1 MELKQISPWTS
12 IESIESKVNASVL
25 SWLSESGPITNRIK
39 LSQKFELELLNDE
52 IDEISKEEEL
62 FLNSVSETFRV
73 RRVILL
79 GNNTP
84 VVYAKSV
91 IPSSTIENGLSSL
104 GKIGNAPLGD
114 ILFTPGVFTK
124 LEMVC
129 ASFLSKEKNVYWGR
143 KIKYSVNS
151 EPISVMEV
159 FLI

>member
-1 MELKQISPWTS
+1 MELKQISPWTT
-12 IESIESKVNASVL
+12 IESIESKVNTSIL
-25 SWLSESGPITNRIK
+25 SWLLESGPITNRIK
-39 LSQKFELELLNDE
+39 LSQEFELELLNDE

-62 FLNSVSETFRV
+62 FLNSVSKTFRV

-79 GNNTP
+79 GNKTP

-91 IPSSTIENGLSSL
+91 IPTSTIENGLSSL

-124 LEMVC
+124 LDMVC

-143 KIKYSVNS
+143 KIKYSVNY
-151 EPISVMEV
+151 EPISVMEI

>member
-12 IESIESKVNASVL
+12 IESIESKVDASIL

-39 LSQKFELELLNDE
+39 LSEEFELELLNDE

-129 ASFLSKEKNVYWGR
+129 ASFLSEEKNVYWGR

>member
-1 MELKQISPWTS
+1 L
-12 IESIESKVNASVL
+12 N
-25 SWLSESGPITNRIK
+25 
-39 LSQKFELELLNDE
+39 QKFELELLNDE

-129 ASFLSKEKNVYWGR
+129 ASFLSKEKNIYWGR

>member
-1 MELKQISPWTS
+1 MELKQISPWTT
-12 IESIESKVNASVL
+12 IESIESKVNTSIL
-25 SWLSESGPITNRIK
+25 SWLLESGPITNRIK
-39 LSQKFELELLNDE
+39 LSQEFELELLNDE

-62 FLNSVSETFRV
+62 FLNSVSKTFRV

-79 GNNTP
+79 GNKTP

-91 IPSSTIENGLSSL
+91 IPTSTIENGLSSL

-124 LEMVC
+124 LDMVY

-151 EPISVMEV
+151 EPISVMEI

>member
-12 IESIESKVNASVL
+12 IESIESKVDASIL

-39 LSQKFELELLNDE
+39 LSQKFELELLNDD

-62 FLNSVSETFRV
+62 FLNSFSETFRV

>member
-12 IESIESKVNASVL
+12 IESIESKVDASIL

-39 LSQKFELELLNDE
+39 LSQEFELELLNDE

-62 FLNSVSETFRV
+62 FLNSFSETFRV

>member
-12 IESIESKVNASVL
+12 IESIESKVDASIL

-62 FLNSVSETFRV
+62 FLNSFSETFRF

>member
-1 MELKQISPWTS
+1 MELKQISPWTT
-12 IESIESKVNASVL
+12 IESIESKVNTSIL
-25 SWLSESGPITNRIK
+25 SWLLESGPITNRIK
-39 LSQKFELELLNDE
+39 LSQEFELELLNDE

-62 FLNSVSETFRV
+62 FLNSVSKTFRV

-79 GNNTP
+79 GNKTP

-91 IPSSTIENGLSSL
+91 IPTSTIENGLSSL

-124 LEMVC
+124 LDMVC

-151 EPISVMEV
+151 EPISVMEI

>member
-12 IESIESKVNASVL
+12 IESIESKVNTSIL

>member
-12 IESIESKVNASVL
+12 IESIESKVDASIL

-52 IDEISKEEEL
+52 IDEISKEEKL

>member
-12 IESIESKVNASVL
+12 IESIESKVDASIL

-39 LSQKFELELLNDE
+39 LSQEFELELLNDE

-62 FLNSVSETFRV
+62 FLNSFSETFRV

-124 LEMVC
+124 LKMVC

>member
-12 IESIESKVNASVL
+12 IESIESKVDTSIF

-52 IDEISKEEEL
+52 IDEISKEEKL
-62 FLNSVSETFRV
+62 FLNSVSGTFRV

>member
-12 IESIESKVNASVL
+12 IESIESKVDVSIF

-52 IDEISKEEEL
+52 IDEISKEEKL

>member
-12 IESIESKVNASVL
+12 IESIESKVDASIL

-39 LSQKFELELLNDE
+39 LSQEFELELLNDE
-52 IDEISKEEEL
+52 IDEISKEEKL

-129 ASFLSKEKNVYWGR
+129 ASFLSKEKNIYWGR

>member
-12 IESIESKVNASVL
+12 IESIESKVDASIL
-25 SWLSESGPITNRIK
+25 SWLSEPGPITNRIK

-52 IDEISKEEEL
+52 IDEISKEEKL

-79 GNNTP
+79 GNNAP

>member
-12 IESIESKVNASVL
+12 IESIESKVDAPIL
-25 SWLSESGPITNRIK
+25 SWLSEPGPITNRIK

-52 IDEISKEEEL
+52 IDEISKEEKL

-79 GNNTP
+79 GNNAP

-114 ILFTPGVFTK
+114 ILFTSGVFTK

>member
-12 IESIESKVNASVL
+12 IESIESKVDTSIF

-52 IDEISKEEEL
+52 IDEISKEEKL
-62 FLNSVSETFRV
+62 FLNSVSGTFRV

-114 ILFTPGVFTK
+114 ILFTPGIFTK

>member
-12 IESIESKVNASVL
+12 IESIESKVDASIF
-25 SWLSESGPITNRIK
+25 SWLSESGPRTNRIK
-39 LSQKFELELLNDE
+39 LSHKFELKLLNDE
-52 IDEISKEEEL
+52 IDEISKEEKL
-62 FLNSVSETFRV
+62 FLNTVSETFRV

>member
-1 MELKQISPWTS
+1 MELKQISPWTT
-12 IESIESKVNASVL
+12 IESIESKVNTSIL
-25 SWLSESGPITNRIK
+25 SWLLESGPITNRIK
-39 LSQKFELELLNDE
+39 LSQEFELELLNDE

-129 ASFLSKEKNVYWGR
+129 ASFLSKEKNIYWGR

>member
-12 IESIESKVNASVL
+12 IESIESKVDASVL

-62 FLNSVSETFRV
+62 FLNSFSETFRV

-129 ASFLSKEKNVYWGR
+129 ASFLSNEKNVYWGR

>member
-12 IESIESKVNASVL
+12 IESIESKVDASIL

-39 LSQKFELELLNDE
+39 LSQEFELELLNDE

>member
-1 MELKQISPWTS
+1 MELKQISPWTT
-12 IESIESKVNASVL
+12 IESIESKVNTSIL

-39 LSQKFELELLNDE
+39 LSQEFELELLNDE
-52 IDEISKEEEL
+52 IDEISKEEKL
-62 FLNSVSETFRV
+62 FLNSVSESFRV

>member
-12 IESIESKVNASVL
+12 IESIESKVNTSIL

-62 FLNSVSETFRV
+62 FLNSFSETFRV

>member
-12 IESIESKVNASVL
+12 IESIESKVDASIL

-39 LSQKFELELLNDE
+39 LSQEFELELLNDE
-52 IDEISKEEEL
+52 IDEISKEEGL

>member
-12 IESIESKVNASVL
+12 IESIESKVDASIL

-39 LSQKFELELLNDE
+39 LSQEFELELLNDE

-62 FLNSVSETFRV
+62 FLNSVSKTFRV

-129 ASFLSKEKNVYWGR
+129 ASFLSKEKNIYWGR

>member
-12 IESIESKVNASVL
+12 IESIESKVDASIL

>member
-1 MELKQISPWTS
+1 MELKQISPWTT
-12 IESIESKVNASVL
+12 IESIESKVNTSIL
-25 SWLSESGPITNRIK
+25 SWLLESGPITNRIK
-39 LSQKFELELLNDE
+39 LSQEFELELLNDD

-62 FLNSVSETFRV
+62 FLNSVSKTFRV

-79 GNNTP
+79 GNNAP

-91 IPSSTIENGLSSL
+91 IPTSTIENGLSSL

-124 LEMVC
+124 LDMVC

-151 EPISVMEV
+151 EPISVMEI

>member
-12 IESIESKVNASVL
+12 IESIESKVDASVL

-62 FLNSVSETFRV
+62 FLNSFSETFRV
-73 RRVILL
+73 RRIILL

>member
-12 IESIESKVNASVL
+12 IESIESKVNTSIL

-39 LSQKFELELLNDE
+39 LSQEFELELLNDD

>member
-1 MELKQISPWTS
+1 MELKQISPWTT
-12 IESIESKVNASVL
+12 IESIESKVNTSIL
-25 SWLSESGPITNRIK
+25 SWLLESGPITNRIK
-39 LSQKFELELLNDE
+39 LSQEFELKLLNDE

-62 FLNSVSETFRV
+62 FLNSVSKTFRV

-79 GNNTP
+79 GNKTP

-91 IPSSTIENGLSSL
+91 IPTSTIENGLSSL

-114 ILFTPGVFTK
+114 ILFSPGVFTK
-124 LEMVC
+124 LDMVC

-151 EPISVMEV
+151 EPISVMEI

>member
-12 IESIESKVNASVL
+12 IESIESKVDTSIF

-52 IDEISKEEEL
+52 IDEISKEEKL
-62 FLNSVSETFRV
+62 FLNTVSETFRV
-73 RRVILL
+73 RRDILL

-114 ILFTPGVFTK
+114 ILFTPGIFTK

>member
-1 MELKQISPWTS
+1 MELKQISPWTT
-12 IESIESKVNASVL
+12 IESIESKVNTSIL
-25 SWLSESGPITNRIK
+25 SWLLESGPITNRIK
-39 LSQKFELELLNDE
+39 LSQEFELELLNDE

-62 FLNSVSETFRV
+62 FINSVSKTFRV

-79 GNNTP
+79 GNKTP

-91 IPSSTIENGLSSL
+91 IPTSTIENGLSSL

-124 LEMVC
+124 LDMVC

-151 EPISVMEV
+151 EPISVMEI

>member
-1 MELKQISPWTS
+1 MELKQISPWTT
-12 IESIESKVNASVL
+12 IESIESKVNTSIL
-25 SWLSESGPITNRIK
+25 SWLLESGPITNRIK
-39 LSQKFELELLNDE
+39 LSQEFELELLNDE

-62 FLNSVSETFRV
+62 FLNSVSKTFRV

-129 ASFLSKEKNVYWGR
+129 ASFLSKEKNIYWGR

>member
-1 MELKQISPWTS
+1 MELKQISSWTS
-12 IESIESKVNASVL
+12 IESIESKVNTSIL

-52 IDEISKEEEL
+52 IDEISIEEKL

>member
-12 IESIESKVNASVL
+12 IESIESKVDASIL

-39 LSQKFELELLNDE
+39 LSQEFELELLNDE

-62 FLNSVSETFRV
+62 FLNSFSETFRV

-129 ASFLSKEKNVYWGR
+129 ASFLSEEKNVYWGR

>member
-1 MELKQISPWTS
+1 MELKQISPWTT
-12 IESIESKVNASVL
+12 IESIESKVNTYIL
-25 SWLSESGPITNRIK
+25 SWLLESGPITNRIK
-39 LSQKFELELLNDE
+39 LSQEFELELLNDE

-62 FLNSVSETFRV
+62 FLNSVSKTFRV

-79 GNNTP
+79 GNKTP

-91 IPSSTIENGLSSL
+91 IPTSTIENGLSSL

-124 LEMVC
+124 LDMVC

-151 EPISVMEV
+151 EPISVMEI

>member
-12 IESIESKVNASVL
+12 IESIESKVDASIL

-62 FLNSVSETFRV
+62 FLNSFSETFRV

>member
-12 IESIESKVNASVL
+12 IESIESKVDASIL

-39 LSQKFELELLNDE
+39 LSQEFELELLNDE

-129 ASFLSKEKNVYWGR
+129 ASFLSEEKNVYWGR

>member
-12 IESIESKVNASVL
+12 IESIESKVDASIL
-25 SWLSESGPITNRIK
+25 SWLSEPGPITNRIK

-52 IDEISKEEEL
+52 IDEISKEEKL

-91 IPSSTIENGLSSL
+91 IPLSTIENGLSSL

>member
-12 IESIESKVNASVL
+12 IESIESKVDASVL